1 MTQSAQHASAEAIL
15 ARHGKSFRFAS
26 YFMERDDAHDAAL
39 LYMVCRELD
48 DLADQDMPT
57 DAENE
62 SAHARLMTVRRE
74 LLAGSGHDPLTH
86 VLIDLQTR
94 RGLDTRAAVALID
107 ALIEDVRTPALIGD
121 ERELMRYCY
130 GVAGAVGVLMC
141 PVVGADDSAIPH
153 GIDLGLAMQM
163 TNIAR
168 DVREDAGMGRRYLP
182 ADWVDH
188 LSPEEMMRADHDQRA
203 RVARAIDRLLTLA
216 ETYYASAADGF
227 DRIPGKNRRAIAVA
241 ADVYR
246 AIGLRLRHERLAWW
260 QGRVHV
266 SLPGKAWIAARRL
279 GGRGAISASHRDS
292 HDASLHRH
300 IADLPGAH
308 ALDAS

>member
-1 MTQSAQHASAEAIL
+1 MKSQTDTAEAIL

-57 DAENE
+57 EAENAG
-62 SAHARLMTVRRE
+62 AHQRLMTIRQE
-74 LLAGSGHDPLTH
+74 LLAGTGSDPLTK
-86 VLIDLQTR
+86 VLIDLSVR

-107 ALIEDVRTPALIGD
+107 ALIEDVRTPALIGN
-121 ERELMRYCY
+121 EHELMRYCY

-168 DVREDAGMGRRYLP
+168 DVREDADMGRRYLP

-188 LSPEEMMRADHDQRA
+188 LSPDELIHADSEQREQ
-203 RVARAIDRLLTLA
+203 VAHAVDRLLTRA
-216 ETYYASAADGF
+216 EAYYASAADGF
-227 DRIPGKNRRAIAVA
+227 NRIPGRNRRAIAVA

-246 AIGLRLRHERLAWW
+246 AIGERLRRERLAWW

-266 SLPGKAWIAARRL
+266 PLTGKIWLATRRL
-279 GGRGAISASHRDS
+279 SGHGTIQGSGTHC
-292 HDASLHRH
+292 HDAELHRH

-308 ALDAS
+308 APSGS

>member
-57 DAENE
+57 DAENAN
-62 SAHARLMTVRRE
+62 AHARLMSVRRE
-74 LLAGSGHDPLTH
+74 LLAGSGRDPLTH

-107 ALIEDVRTPALIGD
+107 ALIEDVRTPALIRD

-168 DVREDAGMGRRYLP
+168 DVREDADMGRRYLP

-188 LSPEEMMRADHDQRA
+188 LSPEEIIHADHHQRET
-203 RVARAIDRLLTLA
+203 VARAIDRLLTRA
-216 ETYYASAADGF
+216 EAYYASAADGF

-308 ALDAS
+308 ASSDS

>member
-1 MTQSAQHASAEAIL
+1 MTAQPDTAEAIL

-39 LYMVCRELD
+39 LYMACRELD

-57 DAENE
+57 EAENAG
-62 SAHARLMTVRRE
+62 AHQRLMMIRQE
-74 LLAGSGHDPLTH
+74 LLAGAGSDPITH
-86 VLIDLQTR
+86 VLIDLRER

-107 ALIEDVRTPALIGD
+107 ALIEDVRTPALIQD
-121 ERELMRYCY
+121 ERGLMRYCY

-168 DVREDAGMGRRYLP
+168 DVREDAEMGRRYLP
-182 ADWVDH
+182 ADWVGH
-188 LSPEEMMRADHDQRA
+188 LTPEELAHADSEQRE
-203 RVARAIDRLLTLA
+203 RVAHAVDRLLTRA
-216 ETYYASAADGF
+216 EAYYTSAADGF
-227 DRIPGKNRRAIAVA
+227 NRIPGRNRRAIAVA

-246 AIGLRLRHERLAWW
+246 AIGCRLRRERLAWW

-266 SLPGKAWIAARRL
+266 SLPGKLWLATRRL
-279 GGRGAISASHRDS
+279 SGRGTIQGSGTHG
-292 HDASLHRH
+292 HDAELHRH
-300 IADLPGAH
+300 ISDLPGAH
-308 ALDAS
+308 APGGS

>member
-1 MTQSAQHASAEAIL
+1 MTQGTEQSSAEAIL

-26 YFMERDDAHDAAL
+26 YFMERSDAHDAAL

-48 DLADQDMPT
+48 DLADQEMPT
-57 DAENE
+57 EAENLD
-62 SAHARLMTVRRE
+62 AHRRLMVIRTE
-74 LLAGSGHDPLTH
+74 LLKGAGSDPLTH
-86 VLIDLQTR
+86 VLTDLQRR

-107 ALIEDVRTPALIGD
+107 ALISDVERPALIHD
-121 ERELMRYCY
+121 EAGLMRYCY

-168 DVREDAGMGRRYLP
+168 DVREDADMGRRYLP
-182 ADWVDH
+182 GEWIDY
-188 LSPEEMMRADHDQRA
+188 LTPEEIALANDDQREQ
-203 RVARAIDRLLTLA
+203 VARAIDHLLTRA

-246 AIGLRLRHERLAWW
+246 AIGFRLRRERLAWW

-266 SLPGKAWIAARRL
+266 PLTGKMWLATRRL
-279 GGRGAISASHRDS
+279 SGRGAIQGSGHDF
-292 HDASLHRH
+292 HDAELHRH

-308 ALDAS
+308 APDSP

>member
-1 MTQSAQHASAEAIL
+1 MTAQPDTAEAIL

-57 DAENE
+57 EAENAD
-62 SAHARLMTVRRE
+62 AHRRLMAIRGE
-74 LLAGSGHDPLTH
+74 LLAGAGSDPLTQ

-107 ALIEDVRTPALIGD
+107 ALIEDVRTPALIQD
-121 ERELMRYCY
+121 ERDLMRYCY

-141 PVVGADDSAIPH
+141 PVVGADDSAVPH

-168 DVREDAGMGRRYLP
+168 DVREDADMGRRYLP
-182 ADWVDH
+182 AEWIGH
-188 LSPEEMMRADHDQRA
+188 LGPEEIARADEGQREQ
-203 RVARAIDRLLTLA
+203 VARAIDRLLTRA
-216 ETYYASAADGF
+216 EAYYASAADGF
-227 DRIPGKNRRAIAVA
+227 NRIPGKNRRAIAVA

-246 AIGLRLRHERLAWW
+246 AIGFRLRRERLAWW

-266 SLPGKAWIAARRL
+266 PLPGKMWLATRRL
-279 GGRGAISASHRDS
+279 SGRGAIKGSDRQR
-292 HDASLHRH
+292 HDADLHHH

-308 ALDAS
+308 GSDNA